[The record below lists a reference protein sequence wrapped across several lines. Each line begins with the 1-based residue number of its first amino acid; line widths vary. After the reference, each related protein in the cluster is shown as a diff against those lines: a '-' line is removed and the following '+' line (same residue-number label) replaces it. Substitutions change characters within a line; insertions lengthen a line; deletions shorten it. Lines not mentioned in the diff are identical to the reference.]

1 VQCTVQQQSTISNQ
15 QSTTNNQQPAI
26 TTNNQQ
32 QKQQQQQQ
40 EQEQE
45 QNQQTNNETN
55 HKTNNKTHKN
65 NTTDKTREA
74 SKSQTSTIIVNTVEA
89 GQKKVS
95 PETYRCTSPPWR
107 LIRLPNWEFG
117 TINREPLA
125 SNYCCRAQEIHQNV
139 HFWKEKKK
147 KKCIPLGDIVP
158 CCLHFRGV
166 MVKTGYE
173 FILVIPPSDIPLS
186 ILTPID
192 GFGVVNINMFYTWN
206 T

>member
-1 VQCTVQQQSTISNQ
+1 MIWEYPYFRKPPFGALCAQTRLLWAAATLAAWCNTCHDCGECASHSVQCTVQQQSAINNQ
-15 QSTTNNQQPAI
+15 QSAINNQQPTT

-65 NTTDKTREA
+65 NTTNKTREA

-89 GQKKVS
+89 VS

-125 SNYCCRAQEIHQNV
+125 SNYCCRAQTIHKSV
-139 HFWKEKKK
+139 HFWKEKQQEKMHSTRRYS
-147 KKCIPLGDIVP
+147 P
-158 CCLHFRGV
+158 
-166 MVKTGYE
+166 
-173 FILVIPPSDIPLS
+173 
-186 ILTPID
+186 
-192 GFGVVNINMFYTWN
+192 MFLAF
-206 T
+206 